1 MNGGVLFFLENL
13 MDAGGTVLWFIMLLS
28 FLLWSLIIERFLYM
42 GYVYPESRQRWINMW
57 KATKEKQSWR
67 GRSIRAYYIAQAKLE
82 LGKTVLIIKSLIA
95 LCPLLGLL
103 GTVTGMIETFDVMA
117 VIGTG
122 NARAMASGVSEAT
135 VTTMAGMVVAISC
148 LYFSK
153 RIEDKVD
160 EEARQLADLLT
171 YE

>member
-1 MNGGVLFFLENL
+1 MLSFIDTLI
-13 MDAGGTVLWFIMLLS
+13 DAGGTVLWLIMLLS
-28 FLLWSLIIERFLYM
+28 ILLWTLIVERFLFIRLT
-42 GYVYPESRQRWINMW
+42 YPHLRRQWITDW
-57 KATKEKQSWR
+57 KTRADKQSWQSH
-67 GRSIRAYYIAQAKLE
+67 SIRAYYIAQAKME
-82 LGKTVLIIKSLIA
+82 LGKTVIIIKTLIT

-117 VIGTG
+117 VLGTG
-122 NARAMASGVSEAT
+122 NARAMANGVSEAT

-153 RIEDKVD
+153 RIEDQV
-160 EEARQLADLLT
+160 EEESRHLSDLLT

>member
-1 MNGGVLFFLENL
+1 MLAFIDTL
-13 MDAGGTVLWFIMLLS
+13 MDAGGAVLWLIMLLS
-28 FLLWSLIIERFLYM
+28 ILLWTLIVERFLFIRLT
-42 GYVYPESRQRWINMW
+42 YPQLRQRWIRDW
-57 KATKEKQSWR
+57 KARTDKLSWR
-67 GRSIRAYYIAQAKLE
+67 SHSIRAYYIAQAKME
-82 LGKTVLIIKSLIA
+82 LGKTVIIIKVLIA

-153 RIEDKVD
+153 RIEDQVE
-160 EEARQLADLLT
+160 EEARHLADLLT

>member
-1 MNGGVLFFLENL
+1 MDGGVLFFIDNL

-28 FLLWSLIIERFLYM
+28 FLLWTLIIERFFYM
-42 GYVYPESRQRWINMW
+42 RYTYPECRRRWIDAW
-57 KATKEKQSWR
+57 KKTTGKHSWR
-67 GRSIRAYYIAQAKLE
+67 GHSIRAYYIAQAKIE
-82 LGKTVLIIKSLIA
+82 LGKTVPIIKSLIA

-153 RIEDKVD
+153 RIEDRVD
-160 EEARQLADLLT
+160 EEARHLADLLT

>member
-1 MNGGVLFFLENL
+1 MLSFIDTL
-13 MDAGGTVLWFIMLLS
+13 MDAGGTVLWLIMLLS
-28 FLLWSLIIERFLYM
+28 ILLWSLIIERYLFIRLT
-42 GYVYPESRQRWINMW
+42 YPQFRRQWITDW
-57 KATKEKQSWR
+57 KARVDKQSWQS
-67 GRSIRAYYIAQAKLE
+67 RSIRAYYIAQAKME
-82 LGKTVLIIKSLIA
+82 LGKTVTIIKTLIT

-122 NARAMASGVSEAT
+122 NARAMANGVSEAT

-153 RIEDKVD
+153 RIEDQVE
-160 EEARQLADLLT
+160 EEARHLADLLT